1 MGQTPNLSLP
11 YPEVDDS
18 ADVPRDIKALAVA
31 LDPLVK
37 PLVNPPYV
45 TALPGSPVD
54 GQECY
59 LQTAAMAA
67 AGVIWHLRHR
77 ASIADAYKWEFLGG
91 APLTVRQDTS
101 YTVAGGQS
109 SYVAPSNAV
118 TLTVPAA
125 GIYDVTAEA
134 DIWHGQVS
142 SFNSTMYSYT
152 VGPTPA
158 NDTWCVTDGIAGMI
172 ASVAKT
178 YRHTVPS
185 PFTLSERVRTTAAAG
200 ATCPITRRRL
210 AAHPVRVG

>member
-11 YPEVDDS
+11 YPELDDS

-45 TALPGSPVD
+45 TALPGAPVD

-67 AGVIWHLRHR
+67 AGVIWHLRYR

-91 APLTVRQDTS
+91 APMTVRQDAT
-101 YTVAGGQS
+101 YTLPGGQA
-109 SYVAPSNAV
+109 SYVPPSNAV
-118 TLTVPAA
+118 TLTVPVA
-125 GIYDVTAEA
+125 GIYDVAAEA

-142 SFNSTMYSYT
+142 SFNSTYYSYT
-152 VGPTPA
+152 VGPTVA
-158 NDTWCVTDGIAGMI
+158 SDTWCAALGIAAAI
-172 ASVAKT
+172 ASVSKT
-178 YRHTVPS
+178 YRHTVTS
-185 PFTLSERVRTTAAAG
+185 PFTLIERVRTTAVAG
-200 ATCPITRRRL
+200 TTCPFNRRRL
-210 AAHPVRVG
+210 SALPVRVG